1 MGRESVTN
9 NHDLKDYDV
18 FTRLQR
24 GDNLIQ
30 IGSFKAP
37 DDDIATVYA
46 QNIYDEQDWSEMH
59 ITRRDHL
66 IKVRAP
72 EGIFAR

>member
-1 MGRESVTN
+1 VSSYGELR
-9 NHDLKDYDV
+9 DYDV

-30 IGSFKAP
+30 IGSFEAP

-46 QNIYDEQDWSEMH
+46 QKIYDEQDWSEMVVV
-59 ITRRDHL
+59 RRDHL
-66 IKVRAP
+66 IGVRRP
-72 EGIFAR
+72 EGLFEKEGAK

>member
-1 MGRESVTN
+1 VTAYR
-9 NHDLKDYDV
+9 DLKDYDV

-30 IGSFKAP
+30 IGSFEAP

-46 QNIYDEQDWSEMH
+46 QKIYDEQDWSEMH
-59 ITRRDHL
+59 IVRRDNI

-72 EGIFAR
+72 EGLFAKEGVK